1 MRLDGPILAGVSST
15 SSTSPMPQTLLALL
29 ALSLSSL
36 LVFNQQ
42 RLQMRAQS
50 QMVSNELSLA
60 GSGLASDIMEM
71 IGARSFDEASTPDKI
86 DDAVKV
92 PDDPSAFTQPWVLKL
107 AALKDNKC
115 DLLNPDDVCDDID
128 DVNGLS
134 HETYSIM
141 LAEGRELDFDVS
153 TSVIYVTDPEGGV
166 ESSVPTRHKKV
177 TLEVRSLNG
186 SSTAPPLTFARVF
199 SYDPIKAE
207 MDYERIYGPIGTDGD
222 DSGGGGAHTQN

>member
-1 MRLDGPILAGVSST
+1 
-15 SSTSPMPQTLLALL
+15 MPQTLLALL

-42 RLQMRAQS
+42 RLQMHAQT

-86 DDAVKV
+86 DDAAKV
-92 PDDPSAFTQPWVLKL
+92 PDDPSVFTPPLALKQ
-107 AALKDNKC
+107 AALSDNPC
-115 DLLNPDDVCDDID
+115 DLLTPDAVCDDVD

-134 HETYSIM
+134 NKTYSIL

-153 TSVIYVTDPEGGV
+153 TTVVYVTDPEGAV
-166 ESSVPTRHKKV
+166 EATVPTRHKKV

-186 SSTAPPLTFARVF
+186 SSAEPPLTFSRVF
-199 SYDPIKAE
+199 SYDPVKAE
-207 MDYERIYGPIGTDGD
+207 MDYERIYGPIGTDGNNGNGD
-222 DSGGGGAHTQN
+222 GTGGGTHTQN